1 MNQCLLQSFRFAAGT
16 LHSTML
22 NREHEEKHKP
32 IAPSRREVFME
43 AFSKITKPC
52 KIVSGDLPPILVF
65 SGIGHFAP
73 AFFVWKFSRNCDKMP
88 L

>member
-1 MNQCLLQSFRFAAGT
+1 
-16 LHSTML
+16 
-22 NREHEEKHKP
+22 
-32 IAPSRREVFME
+32 ME
-43 AFSKITKPC
+43 AFYKITKPC